1 MSKVEIG
8 ENDWGFIAR
17 GGKGQIELY
26 MPIKEEFDSSEIIHV
41 LLGVKRFET
50 ALLEVMADEAD
61 ETDGRTT

>member
-1 MSKVEIG
+1 MTEEEIIELEIG

-26 MPIKEEFDSSEIIHV
+26 MPIKEEFDSSEVLHV

-50 ALLEVMADEAD
+50 ALLEVMVDEV
-61 ETDGRTT
+61 EE